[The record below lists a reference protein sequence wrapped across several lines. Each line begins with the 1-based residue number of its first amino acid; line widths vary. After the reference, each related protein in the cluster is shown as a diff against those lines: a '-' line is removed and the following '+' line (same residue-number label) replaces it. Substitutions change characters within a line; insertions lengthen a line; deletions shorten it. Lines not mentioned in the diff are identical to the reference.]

1 MKVDWV
7 PLGSIVEMNREPITL
22 ETDGIYRRIGIYS
35 WGRGMLRR
43 EAASAA
49 DMGSM
54 KYYTFPQPSL
64 VFSNIQA
71 WEGAVALASPEDAG
85 YVCSSRFYPY
95 VPRADTRVSLRYLLE
110 FFRSEVGL
118 SIMRKASP
126 GTQVRN
132 KVLGRNSLEASTVPL
147 PPIADQERIAA
158 HLGELEHR
166 LSVTKF
172 DPADLVDPAVAG
184 WLDTLPSATL
194 SELAEVCPRPL
205 RVEPA
210 TAVDF
215 VPMDAVDAATGAIVS
230 PVTRARGELTSGYRQ
245 FLPGDVIFARITPC
259 MQNGKSAIYRG
270 NDATVGYGSTE
281 FHVLRPYDELYAEW
295 LWALLRTD
303 WFISRAVRAFTGT
316 AGQQR
321 VPASFLESATIPV
334 PPAGEV
340 AAATQRLVQLRD
352 RVNGLAAALH
362 RRERLAKAI
371 LPAARNDIFNAM
383 R

>member
-1 MKVDWV
+1 
-7 PLGSIVEMNREPITL
+7 MNRQPITI
-22 ETDGIYRRIGIYS
+22 EASATYRRIGIYS

-43 EAASAA
+43 EPSSAA

-54 KYYTFPQPSL
+54 KYFTFPQPSL

-71 WEGAVALASPEDAG
+71 WEGAVALAGPEDAG

-95 VPRADTRVSLRYLLE
+95 VPRVDAPVSLRYLLE

-132 KVLGRNSLEASTVPL
+132 KVLSRNGLEAATVPL
-147 PPIADQERIAA
+147 PPIADQARIAS
-158 HLGELEHR
+158 HLGDLEDR
-166 LSVTKF
+166 LTVPKF
-172 DPADLVDPAVAG
+172 DPADLVDPVVAE
-184 WLDTLPSATL
+184 WLDTLPSASL
-194 SELAEVCPRPL
+194 AEVAEVCPRPQ
-205 RVEPA
+205 RVEPDKS
-210 TAVDF
+210 VDF
-215 VPMDAVDAATGAIVS
+215 VPMDAVDATTGSILS
-230 PVTRARGELTSGYRQ
+230 PLVRARGELTSGYRQ

-270 NDATVGYGSTE
+270 NFAQVGYGSTE
-281 FHVLRPYDELYAEW
+281 FHVIRPRDDRYTEW

-303 WFISRAVRAFTGT
+303 WFIKRAMDAFTGT

-321 VPASFLESATIPV
+321 VPASFLERATIPV
-334 PPAGEV
+334 PPISDV
-340 AAATQRLVQLRD
+340 AADTRRLIQLRD
-352 RVNGLAAALH
+352 RVNELTAVLR
-362 RRERLAKAI
+362 RREHLSSAV
-371 LPAARNDIFNAM
+371 LPAARNEIFNSM